1 MFLQLSAIVV
11 DADAT
16 NRGELANFLRSK
28 GVNITAALAG
38 VEDLKGALQ
47 RNEPPQVC
55 LINLDPTAVESLDAV
70 GKLPRQLPQT
80 AFFVM
85 SQLLDPT
92 LLMRAM
98 SLGFREFIPLP
109 MTEQTLLEG
118 LERVA
123 ATQGSG
129 KRARIISVVPT
140 IGGVGGT
147 TIACNIAAS
156 LASKGKKTCLVD
168 LDLVRGG
175 VASSFDV
182 RPTYTIADVMNSGD
196 RVDQQLVENALV
208 RHGKSELRILARPEL
223 PEETQRVTQQGVSTL
238 LNVLGRMFDYVVLDS
253 MLSVDPIYATA
264 LAASDVTT
272 VVMQLN
278 VPSAKNAERY
288 VGSLRR
294 MGVEA
299 TRIKL
304 MVNRYVK
311 KGSDIEPI
319 EVERA
324 LGLQIGWTVPN
335 DYKSAI
341 GAINYGE
348 PVVLRTPRSEMSQSL
363 IAYAASIGGGDDGAA
378 VRKAA

>member
-16 NRGELANFLRSK
+16 NRNELAGFLKER
-28 GVNITAALAG
+28 GVSVQQALSS
-38 VEDLKGALQ
+38 VDELKAALQ
-47 RNEPPQVC
+47 RQEPPQVV
-55 LINLDPTAVESLDAV
+55 LVNVDPHAADTLNAL
-70 GKLPRQLPQT
+70 GTLPRSYGQT

-85 SQLLDPT
+85 SQLMDPA

-109 MTEQTLLEG
+109 MAEQTLVEA
-118 LERVA
+118 LERVSNA
-123 ATQGSG
+123 AVGG
-129 KRARIISVVPT
+129 RRAKFFSVVPT

-147 TIACNIAAS
+147 TVACNLAAS
-156 LASKGKKTCLVD
+156 LASRGKKTCLVD

-182 RPTYTIADVMNSGD
+182 RPTYTIADVMNSGE

-208 RHGKSELRILARPEL
+208 RYAKTELRILARPEL
-223 PEETQRVTQQGVSTL
+223 PEETQRVTQQGINAL
-238 LNVLGRMFDYVVLDS
+238 FGVLGRMFDYVVLDS
-253 MLSVDPIYATA
+253 MLSVDPVYSTA
-264 LAASDVTT
+264 LLVSDVTT

-288 VGSLRR
+288 VGAMRR
-294 MGVEA
+294 MGIES

-311 KGSDIEPI
+311 KGWDIEPG

-324 LGLQIGWTVPN
+324 LGLKIEWMVPN
-335 DYKSAI
+335 DYKNAL

-348 PVVLRTPRSEMSQSL
+348 PAVLRTPKAEMSQSL
-363 IAYAASIGGGDDGAA
+363 SGFTAAITNVTPLRAA
-378 VRKAA
+378 A